1 MTLDPLMQ
9 LARLIRNDQKQYE
22 AVSSGLSCVN
32 VKPAVHK
39 CRTWLPRDDCGPG
52 GGNLAA
58 AVMSGIC
65 RATVMGCKWNVIR

>member
-52 GGNLAA
+52 GGNLG